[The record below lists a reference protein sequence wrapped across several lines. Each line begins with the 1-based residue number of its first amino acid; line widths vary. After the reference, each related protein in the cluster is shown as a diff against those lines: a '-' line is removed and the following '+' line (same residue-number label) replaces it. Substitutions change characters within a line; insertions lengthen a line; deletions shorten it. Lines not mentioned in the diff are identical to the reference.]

1 MALIGRTL
9 GLFLNILYV
18 LLLARVL
25 MSWFRPRYRTAGNA
39 WFFHLEEITWRATEP
54 LLAPIRRLL
63 PQTGMF
69 DFSPIVL
76 FLVLQVL
83 QNLVRSIFF

>member
-9 GLFLNILYV
+9 GLFLNILYIF
-18 LLLARVL
+18 LLARVL
-25 MSWFRPRYRTAGNA
+25 MSWFRPRYRTGGNS
-39 WFFHLEEITWRATEP
+39 WFFQLEEILWRVTEP

-69 DFSPIVL
+69 DLSPLVL

-83 QNLVRSIFF
+83 QSLVRSIF